1 MTAKRKTQ
9 PALPPTRVLLLTGE
23 RATVEAYACHDTLA
37 TSGIESAKVC
47 AEGYHHR
54 PSFDL
59 ELLSQ
64 YDNQYTAG
72 GAGAL
77 NDGLKG
83 SDDFRTGEW
92 QGYWGTNVEMVLDL
106 NEPRPV
112 QFVELG
118 VLQDVKPWIFY
129 PEKVEVFTST
139 DGENWT
145 SFGWHDIAVPK
156 DDYTVQH
163 MDVRVD
169 ALMSYGGAANARYVK
184 VVAHAMDVIPDWHL
198 GAGGKPWIF
207 VDEVRVYPE
216 P

>member
-1 MTAKRKTQ
+1 MTGKQLQLETSWEYDGPFWEAGPSLQVEAVAKRDGLTS
-9 PALPPTRVLLLTGE
+9 PTVN
-23 RATVEAYACHDTLA
+23 A
-37 TSGIESAKVC
+37 SGN
-47 AEGYHHR
+47 HHR
-54 PSFDL
+54 TWFNL

-77 NDGLKG
+77 NDGIKG
-83 SDDFRTGEW
+83 SDEFRTGEW
-92 QGYWGTNVEMVLDL
+92 QGYWGSDVEMVLDL
-106 NEPRPV
+106 HEPRSV
-112 QFVELG
+112 QLVELG
-118 VLQDVKPWIFY
+118 VLQDAKPWIFY

-169 ALMSYGGAANARYVK
+169 ALMSDGGAANARYVK
-184 VVAHAMDVIPDWHL
+184 VVAHGMDVIPDWHL